1 MSEDDDTPFPVR
13 GLLIKLLDIRDPER
27 LDTALNDYACIAWA
41 ELLKADAPKRPD
53 FEYLRYIQI

>member
-1 MSEDDDTPFPVR
+1 MSRVR
-13 GLLIKLLDIRDPER
+13 RALINLLDIRDPER